1 MYSINGLPP
10 IHPGEYIKEILQE
23 TGVSQS
29 AFAKNLGVS
38 PMRISHIIHGRRPVT
53 AELAFLIGKA
63 TGQTPE
69 YWLNLQ
75 MDYDLKVTGR
85 MVKRKL
91 EVIRAMAGLNAC

>member
-1 MYSINGLPP
+1 MYPINGLPP

-38 PMRISHIIHGRRPVT
+38 PMRITHIIHGRRPVT

-75 MDYDLKVTGR
+75 MDYDLKVTR
-85 MVKRKL
+85 HMVQRKL
-91 EVIRAMAGLNAC
+91 EVVREVAGLIAC

>member
-91 EVIRAMAGLNAC
+91 EDIRAMAGLNAC

>member
-1 MYSINGLPP
+1 MYPINGLPP

-38 PMRISHIIHGRRPVT
+38 PMRITHIIHGRRPVT

-75 MDYDLKVTGR
+75 MDYDLKVTRR
-85 MVKRKL
+85 MVQRKL
-91 EVIRAMAGLNAC
+91 EVVREVAGLSAC

>member
-85 MVKRKL
+85 TVKRKL
-91 EVIRAMAGLNAC
+91 EDIRAMAGLSAC

>member
-38 PMRISHIIHGRRPVT
+38 PMRITHIIHGRRPVT

-75 MDYDLKVTGR
+75 
-85 MVKRKL
+85 
-91 EVIRAMAGLNAC
+91 

>member
-38 PMRISHIIHGRRPVT
+38 PMRISHVIKGSRPVT
-53 AELAFLIGKA
+53 AELAVLFGKVFN
-63 TGQTPE
+63 QTPT
-69 YWLNLQ
+69 YWMNLQ
-75 MDYDLKVTGR
+75 TSYDLKTAEKALVQR
-85 MVKRKL
+85 
-91 EVIRAMAGLNAC
+91 IRQVQPLSLAA

>member
-1 MYSINGLPP
+1 MSSINGLPP
-10 IHPGEYIKEILQE
+10 IHPGEYIKEVLQE
-23 TGVSQS
+23 TGVSQA
-29 AFAKNLGVS
+29 AFAKNLNVS

-53 AELAFLIGKA
+53 AEMAFLIGKA

-85 MVKRKL
+85 TIKRKL
-91 EVIRAMAGLNAC
+91 KDIRPMAGLSAC

>member
-38 PMRISHIIHGRRPVT
+38 S
-53 AELAFLIGKA
+53 
-63 TGQTPE
+63 
-69 YWLNLQ
+69 
-75 MDYDLKVTGR
+75 
-85 MVKRKL
+85 
-91 EVIRAMAGLNAC
+91 

>member
-29 AFAKNLGVS
+29 AFAKNLNVS

-85 MVKRKL
+85 TVKRKL
-91 EVIRAMAGLNAC
+91 EDIRAMAGLSAC

>member
-1 MYSINGLPP
+1 
-10 IHPGEYIKEILQE
+10 
-23 TGVSQS
+23 
-29 AFAKNLGVS
+29 
-38 PMRISHIIHGRRPVT
+38 MRISHIIHGRRPVT

-91 EVIRAMAGLNAC
+91 EDIRAMAGLNAC

>member
-10 IHPGEYIKEILQE
+10 IHPGEFIKEMLQE
-23 TGVSQS
+23 TGVSQA
-29 AFAKNLGVS
+29 AFAKNLNVS

-53 AELAFLIGKA
+53 AEMAFLIGKA

-85 MVKRKL
+85 MVQRKL
-91 EVIRAMAGLNAC
+91 EVVREVAGLSAC

>member
-1 MYSINGLPP
+1 MYPINGLPP
-10 IHPGEYIKEILQE
+10 IHPGEFIKEILQE

-29 AFAKNLGVS
+29 AFAKNLNVS

-85 MVKRKL
+85 TVKAKL
-91 EVIRAMAGLNAC
+91 KSIRTMAGLNA

>member
-1 MYSINGLPP
+1 MYLINGLPP
-10 IHPGEYIKEILQE
+10 IHPGEFIKEILRE
-23 TGVSQS
+23 TGVSQA
-29 AFAKNLGVS
+29 AFAKNLNVS

-53 AELAFLIGKA
+53 AEMAFLIGKA

-85 MVKRKL
+85 TVTRKL
-91 EVIRAMAGLNAC
+91 KDIRPMARLSTC

>member
-1 MYSINGLPP
+1 MYPINGLPP

-29 AFAKNLGVS
+29 AFAKNLGVL
-38 PMRISHIIHGRRPVT
+38 PMRITHIIHGRRPVT

-75 MDYDLKVTGR
+75 MDYDLKVTRR
-85 MVKRKL
+85 MVQRKL
-91 EVIRAMAGLNAC
+91 EVVREVAGLSAC